1 MLVVPRKLD
10 EVISVTPAIRPN
22 WRSSGVATDDA
33 MISGLAPGNE
43 AATEMVGKSTCG
55 SGETG
60 KKLKATAPASATAIV
75 NKVVA
80 TGRRMN
86 GDDKLI
92 SVRPEPALRSLR
104 GRAIL

>member
-1 MLVVPRKLD
+1 
-10 EVISVTPAIRPN
+10 
-22 WRSSGVATDDA
+22 

>member
-10 EVISVTPAIRPN
+10 EVISVMPAILPN
-22 WRSSGVATDDA
+22 WRSSGVATDEA

-60 KKLKATAPASATAIV
+60 KKLNATAPASATATV
-75 NKVVA
+75 NRVVA

-86 GDDKLI
+86 GDDRLI
-92 SVRPEPALRSLR
+92 PAPLARALRSTPW
-104 GRAIL
+104 RAIP